1 MQLLLGNAHCLNK
14 EEPPYR
20 IGGGF
25 FSAGQVYYV
34 CIMDTFISGLAY
46 YAFLV
51 GTTFFT
57 AVATLAATD
66 FLGAA
71 ANSGSGS
78 TSFSNGAR

>member
-1 MQLLLGNAHCLNK
+1 VQLLLDKSHCLNK
-14 EEPPYR
+14 EEPPDR

-25 FSAGQVYYV
+25 FSTGQVYYV
-34 CIMDTFISGLAY
+34 LSTFISGLAY

-57 AVATLAATD
+57 ADTTFAATD
-66 FLGAA
+66 FLGAVP
-71 ANSGSGS
+71 NNGSGS